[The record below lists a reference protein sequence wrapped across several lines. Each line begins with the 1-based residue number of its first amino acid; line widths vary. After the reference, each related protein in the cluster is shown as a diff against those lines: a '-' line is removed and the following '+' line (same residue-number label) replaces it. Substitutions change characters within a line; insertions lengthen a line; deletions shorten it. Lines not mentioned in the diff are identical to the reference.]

1 MLCTKNKTNEK
12 HNPHARI
19 SSMEK
24 IDLTIHKVIIKQIHQ
39 SLKAI
44 IPLQEWELHYLN
56 YYEGLGQGPNI
67 ICYPAEDELARSM
80 LLKTKSNSSKPRTD
94 LNITLEEGEIVI
106 KKWDSLEHEYITIA
120 TVDLHDTDYLPKTIK
135 HIKQG
140 MAQITKEYQ
149 DAQAISSLEK
159 L

>member
-12 HNPHARI
+12 HNTHARI

-24 IDLTIHKVIIKQIHQ
+24 IGLTIHKVIIKQIHQ

-44 IPLQEWELHYLN
+44 IPLQEWVLHYFN

-67 ICYPAEDELARSM
+67 LCYLAEDDG
-80 LLKTKSNSSKPRTD
+80 KTKSNSWRNKPRTD

-106 KKWDSLEHEYITIA
+106 KKWDSLQHEYITIA
-120 TVDLHDTDYLPKTIK
+120 TVDLHDTDYLPKTVK

-149 DAQAISSLEK
+149 STHAISSLEK

>member
-1 MLCTKNKTNEK
+1 
-12 HNPHARI
+12 
-19 SSMEK
+19 MEK

-44 IPLQEWELHYLN
+44 IPLQEWVLHYFN

-67 ICYPAEDELARSM
+67 ICYLAEDDG
-80 LLKTKSNSSKPRTD
+80 KTKSNSSKPRTD

-106 KKWDSLEHEYITIA
+106 KKWDNVMYVTIA
-120 TVDLHDTDYLPKTIK
+120 TVDLHDTDYLPKTVK

-149 DAQAISSLEK
+149 DTHAISSLEK